1 MIKTIS
7 IQNYQS
13 HKDTQLELSPG
24 VNVIVG
30 PTDAGKSAILRAI
43 LWNLYNRPLGD
54 GFQSHWDGETA
65 VRIHFDDCLITRTK
79 GKAKNEYFLGM
90 TDDET
95 VFKAFGQEVPAEILA
110 AHNLD
115 RVLNTQA
122 QIDPF
127 FLLQSSPGEVAKY
140 FNQIAGLESID
151 HLTKA
156 LAQHVRKVKQEITS
170 GQLHLSTLKDDLKEY
185 EHLNAVDVILKQ
197 AEQTKL
203 DLDQAVNYRNYLSGQ
218 ITRIKTAKIRL
229 EQAKEKLR
237 VKEPVKAALALYDEL
252 GRLNGL
258 INTWTKMKDRMV
270 DKIKSVTDQ
279 KVRLTEMK
287 AKFKKLMPKVC
298 PLCEQEVKQQ

>member
-1 MIKTIS
+1 MIKIVS

-13 HKDTQLELSPG
+13 HKDNQLELSPG

-54 GFQSHWDGETA
+54 GFQSHWGGETA
-65 VRIHFDDCLITRTK
+65 VRINFDDCLIARTK
-79 GKAKNEYFLGM
+79 SKAKNEYFLGM
-90 TDDET
+90 ADDET

-156 LAQHVRKVKQEITS
+156 LAQHARKVKQDITS

-185 EHLNAVDVILKQ
+185 DHLDDVNDKLKQ

-218 ITRIKTAKIRL
+218 AAKIKAAKTRL

-237 VKEPVKAALALYDEL
+237 VKEPVKAALTLYDEL
-252 GRLNGL
+252 GRLNGQ
-258 INTWTKMKDRMV
+258 INTWTKTKDRMV
-270 DKIKSVTDQ
+270 DKIKSVTVQ
-279 KVRLTEMK
+279 KVRLAEMK
-287 AKFKKLMPKVC
+287 TEFKKLMPKVC
-298 PLCEQEVKQQ
+298 PLCEQEIKA